1 MAPNV
6 ACTSNYENVHRE
18 GFIANPLMMASGF
31 CFTMSFQPPRIV
43 ITGIGLTAPNG
54 NSLAE
59 YRQNLLDGVSGVQ
72 PFEVRYMGQSL
83 AGICDFDPLKYQKRK
98 EVRVGTRAGS
108 ISIYCAREAVADSA
122 VNFEEMP
129 KDRIGIYVGT
139 TEHGNVETENEIYAI
154 SKFDYDT
161 KFWSHYHNPRTV
173 ANNPAGEVSLNLGI
187 TGPAYAIGAA
197 CAAGNLGL
205 IHATQMLRLGE
216 VDFAIC
222 GGVSESIRTFGIYAG
237 FKSQGALATHEDP
250 AKASRPFDKDRNGIV
265 IAEGGA
271 LYTLER
277 LEDAQKRGA
286 RIYGEIG
293 GYRVNS
299 DASDYVLPNP
309 TRQAECVRQA
319 LASAKLKA
327 SDIHIVNTH
336 ATATPQGDIQEC
348 GALREVFGE
357 GCPDTHINNTKSFIG
372 HAMGAAGALELAG
385 NIPSF
390 EDLTVHPTINV
401 DNLDPQCD
409 LPGLVINKPAKAK
422 KVDAILNNSFG
433 MLGINSTLIV
443 KRFVP

>member
-1 MAPNV
+1 
-6 ACTSNYENVHRE
+6 
-18 GFIANPLMMASGF
+18 
-31 CFTMSFQPPRIV
+31 MSYQPPRIV

-54 NSLAE
+54 NTLAE
-59 YRQNLLDGVSGVQ
+59 FRQNLLDGVSGVQ
-72 PFEVRYMGQSL
+72 PFEVRYMGKLL
-83 AGICDFDPLKYQKRK
+83 AGVCDYDPLKYQKRK

-108 ISIYCAREAVADSA
+108 ISIYCAREAVTDSGID
-122 VNFEEMP
+122 FESLD
-129 KDRIGIYVGT
+129 KDRVGVYIGT

-161 KFWSHYHNPRTV
+161 KYWSHYHNPRTV

-205 IHATQMLRLGE
+205 IHAAQMLRLGE

-222 GGVSESIRTFGIYAG
+222 GGVSESVRTFGIFAG
-237 FKSQGALATHEDP
+237 FKSQGALATHADP
-250 AKASRPFDKDRNGIV
+250 TKASRPFDKDRNGIV
-265 IAEGGA
+265 VSEGGA

-286 RIYGEIG
+286 KIYGEIA
-293 GYRVNS
+293 GYCVNS

-309 TRQAECVRQA
+309 TRQAECVRKA
-319 LASAKLKA
+319 LKSAGMQP

-357 GCPDTHINNTKSFIG
+357 GCPDTYVNNTKSFIG

-385 NIPSF
+385 NLPSF
-390 EDLTVHPTINV
+390 EDKVVHPSINV
-401 DNLDPQCD
+401 DNLDPQCA
-409 LPGLVINKPAKAK
+409 LPGLVLNKPQQVE
-422 KVDAILNNSFG
+422 KVDTILNNSFG

-443 KRFVP
+443 KRFTA

>member
-1 MAPNV
+1 
-6 ACTSNYENVHRE
+6 
-18 GFIANPLMMASGF
+18 
-31 CFTMSFQPPRIV
+31 
-43 ITGIGLTAPNG
+43 
-54 NSLAE
+54 
-59 YRQNLLDGVSGVQ
+59 LLDGVSGVQ
-72 PFEVRYMGQSL
+72 PFDVRYMGKSL
-83 AGICDFDPLKYQKRK
+83 AGICDYDPLKYQKRK

-108 ISIYCAREAVADSA
+108 ISIYCAREAVGDSG
-122 VNFEEMP
+122 VDFEAMS
-129 KDRIGIYVGT
+129 KDRVGVYIGT

-161 KFWSHYHNPRTV
+161 KYWSHYHNPRTV

-250 AKASRPFDKDRNGIV
+250 TKASRPFDKDRNGIV

-277 LEDAQKRGA
+277 LEDAQQRGA
-286 RIYGEIG
+286 KIYGEIA

-319 LASAKLKA
+319 LKSAGMKP

-348 GALREVFGE
+348 GALRDVFGE

-401 DNLDPQCD
+401 DNLDPECAI
-409 LPGLVINKPAKAK
+409 PGLVLNNPVKAE

-443 KRFVP
+443 KRFTA